1 MNAIKLLRELNP
13 FAQPPTVDTLL
24 REELVELQREL
35 YLEDKRADHHRAQA
49 NALNARITKIET
61 ALAAVGK

>member
-13 FAQPPTVDTLL
+13 FAPPPTLGIL
-24 REELVELQREL
+24 MQEEFDELQREF

-49 NALNARITKIET
+49 EAIQARMRKLAEAIT
-61 ALAAVGK
+61 ALKK